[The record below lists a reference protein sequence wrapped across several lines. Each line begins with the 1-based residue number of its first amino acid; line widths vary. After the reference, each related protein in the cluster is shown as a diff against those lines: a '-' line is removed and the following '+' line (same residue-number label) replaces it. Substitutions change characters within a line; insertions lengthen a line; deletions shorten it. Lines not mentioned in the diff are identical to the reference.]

1 MLLLNVNPMGKNKFS
16 YVWAGLIGGVAVGAT
31 IIVFLSLSRVFDYK
45 MVYFVN
51 PEKIQVD
58 SLDTARIS
66 VPEYQLLESMR
77 DKELLLTPAEYTN
90 NLVGYYN
97 ALIAFLAIFFVIFT
111 FVSYFYIRNQSKAEI
126 RDEARDLL
134 KDSMEF
140 RQELVKDFQ
149 GIFDPLY
156 VTSDDFEKYEDVI
169 KNIQKDILELQNSGG
184 KSKVKKIVKKQ

>member
-1 MLLLNVNPMGKNKFS
+1 MGKNKFS

-31 IIVFLSLSRVFDYK
+31 IIVFFSLSRVFDYK

-97 ALIAFLAIFFVIFT
+97 ALNAFLAIFFVIFT

>member
-31 IIVFLSLSRVFDYK
+31 IIVFFSLSRVFDYK

>member
-1 MLLLNVNPMGKNKFS
+1 MGKNKFS

-31 IIVFLSLSRVFDYK
+31 IIVFFSLSRVFDYK

>member
-1 MLLLNVNPMGKNKFS
+1 MLSLNVNPMGKNKFS

-31 IIVFLSLSRVFDYK
+31 IIVFFSLSRVFDYK

-169 KNIQKDILELQNSGG
+169 KNIQKDILELQNSGA